1 MRTPQRGVPTIEV
14 KELGSMQNEDSRP
27 LYRRS
32 GNNRVTALDVTVAR
46 TIAKVKEQP
55 DQQPD
60 DQSHPVSPAESINHR
75 AADKDAE
82 DGHHRQRRHPETS
95 FQVGAPNPHYPDT
108 QADQN

>member
-1 MRTPQRGVPTIEV
+1 MGRAEARPC
-14 KELGSMQNEDSRP
+14 ELGSMQNEVSRR

-55 DQQPD
+55 DKQPD

-82 DGHHRQRRHPETS
+82 DGHNRQRRHTETT
-95 FQVGAPNPHYPDT
+95 FKVGAPNAHYPDT
-108 QADQN
+108 QA